1 MLFWLDGKKQREEMQ
16 KRCRKDLVVAT
27 SDELNIP
34 QAKEAAR
41 DRVVIVTGVGGTNT
55 IRALRDLP
63 KDADILNIGYCGS
76 WHHAIGTSLRIGM
89 CRTFHKNC
97 TFVEPT
103 FHLDGGCVLC
113 LTAGDFVKDSEIP
126 KDAVVDMELAYIAAL
141 GFTNLSSIKVVSDN
155 LNYEQ
160 YEATIAK

>member
-1 MLFWLDGKKQREEMQ
+1 MQ
-16 KRCRKDLVVAT
+16 KRCRKYLVVAT

-76 WHHAIGTSLRIGM
+76 WNHAIGTSLRIGM

-103 FHLDGGCVLC
+103 FQLDGGCVLC
-113 LTAGDFVKDSEIP
+113 LTAGDFVKNSEIP

-141 GFTNLSSIKVVSDN
+141 GFTNLSSVKVVSDN